1 MYIVKEAYITMPWL
15 SIYLL
20 EHYFKILNGKD
31 INPHSWQVTPAVST
45 ENFLDTVKQKYKLDF
60 KQCGAFDVMVNLFI
74 FKSLQNKK
82 VSANDIDSLL
92 AGSTREKNRRN
103 TILAKFVKELK
114 RRHGEK

>member
-82 VSANDIDSLL
+82 YQLM
-92 AGSTREKNRRN
+92 
-103 TILAKFVKELK
+103 ILIHYLQVVQGK
-114 RRHGEK
+114 RTDATLF